1 MEKIYEAV
9 ALEMGL
15 RGWEEQRN
23 VVSDDMIRAVWK
35 KKGDVGEWVFLMEYD
50 REKRADEVLFVMEL
64 NVGKKIG
71 SKLYN
76 PIKVLRGAGVVPVL
90 KTLGKSVGR
99 LLEKTLG
106 GGSVCQSL

>member
-15 RGWEEQRN
+15 QGWEEQRN
-23 VVSDDMIRAVWK
+23 VVSEDMIRAVWK
-35 KKGDVGEWVFLMEYD
+35 KKGDVGEWAFLMEYE
-50 REKRADEVLFVMEL
+50 REQRPDEVFFMMEL

-71 SKLYN
+71 AKLFN
-76 PIKVLRGAGVVPVL
+76 PVKVLKCAGVVPVL
-90 KTLGKSVGR
+90 NTLGKSVGK